1 MTEDKESLQDFDP
14 SSDLDASIQA
24 YFQDQKI
31 LHASTARLLDERK
44 SVPTEPLD
52 GYDGRLFDW
61 LTETLNDGSPDG
73 PEQVWPI
80 VLELVD
86 RAPDGQT
93 LTFIGAHV
101 LEDLVNN
108 AGARFVDRL
117 RDRAARDPRF
127 RRALCD
133 VWYRADAPSAVRALV
148 DAARVEFW
156 RPSAGDVGA
165 R

>member
-1 MTEDKESLQDFDP
+1 MPDSRRELDP
-14 SSDLDASIQA
+14 RSDLDRSIER

-31 LHASTARLLDERK
+31 LGKRVSRKER
-44 SVPTEPLD
+44 LD

-61 LTETLNDGSPDG
+61 LTEMLNYGPPDG

-80 VLELVD
+80 TLLLVD
-86 RAPDGQT
+86 RAPDEQT

-108 AGARFVDRL
+108 AGGRFLDRI
-117 RDRAARDPRF
+117 RDRAAQDPRF

-133 VWYRADAPSAVRALV
+133 VWYHADAPAPLRALV
-148 DAARVEFW
+148 DSARGEFW
-156 RPSAGDVGA
+156 RTPPG
-165 R
+165 